1 MSCGALC
8 VFHLSA
14 IAIVLSNIIFG
25 VSSGEPNV
33 SHLSIVAS
41 VFCNVIFGE
50 ASHTVLPTVGSQS
63 GKIVASSKT

>member
-1 MSCGALC
+1 MSCGALS

-14 IAIVLSNIIFG
+14 IAIVLSNVIFG
-25 VSSGEPNV
+25 VSSSV
-33 SHLSIVAS
+33 SHLSAVAIVLH
-41 VFCNVIFGE
+41 NVIFGE